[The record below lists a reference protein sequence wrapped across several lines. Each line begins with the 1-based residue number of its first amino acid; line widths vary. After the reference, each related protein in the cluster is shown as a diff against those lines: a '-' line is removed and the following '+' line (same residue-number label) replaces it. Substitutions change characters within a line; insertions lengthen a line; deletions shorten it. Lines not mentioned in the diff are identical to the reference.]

1 MKRIT
6 FLLLSLL
13 LFLRLIPICP
23 AEEAQLPEAVE
34 QVRQSLVHLYGM
46 GTDLETGQRTRWS
59 GTGFAVG
66 TRGEDSD
73 IFLTNWHVATGS
85 GKFVSDQ
92 VELWILKDEA
102 QFGSDYRPLPGC
114 GVKCRVLI
122 TTDGYPDVAVIQA
135 LEPVAGYKALPLR
148 PSKLVPEGSTAYA
161 LGFPGLKGTR
171 NGLDSGAEDAI
182 ITKGTVR
189 DHLVMSRAGNSQ
201 AVIHSAAIQ
210 RGFSGGPLVDDQGV
224 VVAQNA
230 YGFEEEVTTE
240 LFCAVY
246 TEYAMELLEQ
256 LDIPYDLADS
266 PSPVTALMA
275 KLLHMPRLEPV
286 PAYLLFA
293 LALVLALGSL
303 LLFIKALIAVLRV
316 LLQQRTR
323 RLEEWMEWEDADEY

>member
-6 FLLLSLL
+6 GLLLALL
-13 LFLRLIPICP
+13 LVLWSISGCP
-23 AEEAQLPEAVE
+23 AEEAQLPEPVE
-34 QVRQSLVHLYGM
+34 HVRQSLVHLYGM

-66 TRGEDSD
+66 ISGEDSD
-73 IFLTNWHVATGS
+73 VFLTNWHVATGS

-92 VELWILKDEA
+92 VELWILKDGA

-114 GVKCRVLI
+114 AVKCRVLV
-122 TTDGYPDVAVIQA
+122 TTDGYPDVAVVQA
-135 LEPVAGYKALPLR
+135 LEPVTGYKALPLR
-148 PSKLVPEGSTAYA
+148 PSKLVPEGSTVYA

-171 NGLDSGAEDAI
+171 YGLDSGAEDAI
-182 ITKGTVR
+182 ITEGTTR
-189 DHLVMSRAGNSQ
+189 DHLIMSKAGNSQ
-201 AVIHSAAIQ
+201 AIIHSAAIQ
-210 RGFSGGPLVDDQGV
+210 RGFSGGPLVDAQGV

-256 LDIPYDLADS
+256 LEIPFTTAES

-275 KLLHMPRLEPV
+275 KLLHMPELGAV
-286 PAYLLFA
+286 PAHLLFA
-293 LALVLALGSL
+293 LAIVLALGFL
-303 LLFIKALIAVLRV
+303 LLFIKAAILLLRL
-316 LLQQRTR
+316 LLQQRIR
-323 RLEEWMEWEDADEY
+323 RREEWLEWEDADEY